1 MILLIMAKN
10 YRFFLRHPETFQLFE
25 HQQQFVLDERD
36 EPEIVFQLI
45 KVLRV
50 KPGDT
55 VTLLPSGAAVMTE
68 YVFDVA
74 ASSKRGVE
82 LTLKERHP
90 NGHELDGE
98 LGLLLCLPNK
108 PEKLE
113 LIVQKAVEIGATRI
127 DLVHGD
133 FSQMKHQLRPE
144 RLQKILMEAAE
155 QSERGTVPVLQLHGQ
170 LTDFLTALAPEER
183 NSLAVAMERSHGAN
197 TLNDLSGKTGRRIT
211 VLVGPEGGFS
221 DTEKTLIDQLQIRT
235 FSLGKRVLRMETAA
249 ILSLGMAALQLES
262 NSRDA

>member
-1 MILLIMAKN
+1 MILSLMAKN
-10 YRFFLRHPETFQLFE
+10 YRFFLRHPETFQRFE
-25 HQQQFVLDERD
+25 QQQQFVLDEHA
-36 EPEIVFQLI
+36 EPEIVFQLT

-50 KPGDT
+50 KAGDT
-55 VTLLPSGAAVMTE
+55 VTLLPSGVGMTE
-68 YVFDVA
+68 YVFDVG

-82 LTLKERHP
+82 LTLKEQRP
-90 NGHELDGE
+90 NVHELDGQ

-155 QSERGTVPVLQLHGQ
+155 QSERGVVPALQLHGQ
-170 LTDFLTALAPEER
+170 LADFLTSLAPELR
-183 NSLAVAMERSHGAN
+183 NSLAVAMERSHRTD
-197 TLNDLSGKTGRRIT
+197 TLNSLSGEPDHRIT
-211 VLVGPEGGFS
+211 ILVGPEGGFS
-221 DTEKTLIDQLQIRT
+221 DKEKALIDELKIRT

-249 ILSLGMAALQLES
+249 IVSLGMAALQLEL
-262 NSRDA
+262 NGRDA